1 MKRIICLIVILVMMF
16 TVNVCATDTL
26 GDIINGA
33 NSFVSQPTGVDE
45 ATVSQPTGIDETKLA
60 DLIKSLTN
68 IGLAIGTIVA
78 VVVGVIIAIK
88 FMTDGAQGRADLKTA
103 LTPYVIGVAILFGA
117 YGIWVIVINV
127 FTSVFSS

>member
-26 GDIINGA
+26 GNIINGA
-33 NSFVSQPTGVDE
+33 NSFVSQPAGVDE
-45 ATVSQPTGIDETKLA
+45 TALA
-60 DLIKSLTN
+60 NLIKSLTN

>member
-16 TVNVCATDTL
+16 TVNVCATNTL

-45 ATVSQPTGIDETKLA
+45 TELA
-60 DLIKSLTN
+60 NLIKSLTN
-68 IGLAIGTIVA
+68 IGLVIGTIVA
-78 VVVGVIIAIK
+78 VVAGIIIAIK
-88 FMTDGAQGRADLKTA
+88 FMTDGAQGKADLKTA

>member
-33 NSFVSQPTGVDE
+33 NSFVSQPAGVDE
-45 ATVSQPTGIDETKLA
+45 TALA
-60 DLIKSLTN
+60 NLIKSLTN

-78 VVVGVIIAIK
+78 VVAGIIIAIK

>member
-33 NSFVSQPTGVDE
+33 NSFVSQPAGVDE
-45 ATVSQPTGIDETKLA
+45 TALA
-60 DLIKSLTN
+60 NLIKSLTN